1 MLLDEPVIVYG
12 DFNCP
17 YSLLASIRLDALAKT
32 GADVEWRAVEH
43 APDLPVIGR
52 RLADA
57 GRAELDFELADVR
70 GLLRPGEGYPPA
82 TPNLVPK
89 TEAAVSAY
97 AEAAGI
103 GVGDD
108 VRRLLFD
115 AYWTSHVDIGSP
127 EVLRTLL
134 APVIRRGHSD
144 AFPLQVAGY
153 AVSVN
158 RGPITVGAYRRIRT
172 WRDGWRATGVA
183 TIPTLVTGSR
193 VLAGVDAL
201 NWLAQQLPALE
212 PVAA

>member
-1 MLLDEPVIVYG
+1 MLLDEPIVVYG

-43 APDLPVIGR
+43 APNLPVIGR
-52 RLADA
+52 RLTDA
-57 GRAELDFELADVR
+57 GRAELDAELTDVR
-70 GLLRPGEGYPPA
+70 RLLRPGEDFPPA

-108 VRRLLFD
+108 IRRLLFD

-144 AFPLQVAGY
+144 AFPLQAAGY

-158 RGPITVGAYRRIRT
+158 RGPITVRAYRRIRA
-172 WRDGWRATGVA
+172 WRDDWHATDVA
-183 TIPTLVTGSR
+183 TIPTLVSGSR

-201 NWLAQQLPALE
+201 NWLAQQVPARE
-212 PVAA
+212 PAAA

>member
-1 MLLDEPVIVYG
+1 MPPAEPIVVYG

-17 YSLLASIRLDALAKT
+17 YSLLASIRLDVLAKA

-43 APDLPVIGR
+43 APDVPVIGR
-52 RLADA
+52 RLDDA
-57 GRAELDFELADVR
+57 GRAELEAELSDVR
-70 GLLRPGEGYPPA
+70 RLLRPREEYPS
-82 TPNLVPK
+82 TVPNLIPK

-103 GVGDD
+103 GVGEE

-115 AYWTSHVDIGSP
+115 KYWTDHLDIGSP

-134 APVIRRGHSD
+134 APVIRRGHSQ
-144 AFPLQVAGY
+144 AFALQSAGY

-158 RGPITVGAYRRIRT
+158 RGPITVAAYRRIRT
-172 WRDGWRATGVA
+172 WRDDWHAVGVA
-183 TIPTLVTGSR
+183 TIPTLVTGIR
-193 VLAGVDAL
+193 VLAGIEAL
-201 NWLAQQLPALE
+201 DWLAQQAPERE